1 MNKPVSLADLDL
13 VSASENTYEF
23 EYLRGDGRSTGVFI
37 SVIGGQAPK
46 VMEFTRKYF
55 NQRRTQEALAQK
67 RGKEITRMIEDD
79 EDFGVDYAAIRIAGW
94 KGIAEPFTPDAAKI
108 LCRNNREI
116 REQIMEASDN
126 LANFTKN

>member
-1 MNKPVSLADLDL
+1 ML
-13 VSASENTYEF
+13 F
-23 EYLRGDGRSTGVFI
+23 RS
-37 SVIGGQAPK
+37 
-46 VMEFTRKYF
+46 
-55 NQRRTQEALAQK
+55 
-67 RGKEITRMIEDD
+67 IEDD